1 MEVVAD
7 NNYWLLLNYDRL
19 EIENLLWQ
27 QETMEFHYFFQV
39 VYNTKEWWGEKDK
52 NKNLI
57 WSLAQTQNLIL
68 IVSLFI

>member
-19 EIENLLWQ
+19 EIENPLWQ
-27 QETMEFHYFFQV
+27 QETMEFDYFFQV